1 MKYET
6 PFEFMRY
13 LSFLTKIITL
23 KRIPPLGERYDFVVV
38 LIAMA
43 VNQMSK
49 TFADYNNFFQKD
61 LMITELELQSIIR

>member
-1 MKYET
+1 MKYKT

-23 KRIPPLGERYDFVVV
+23 KRIPLPGERYDFVVV

-49 TFADYNNFFQKD
+49 TFADYEHFFQKD

>member
-13 LSFLTKIITL
+13 LSFLTKIISL
-23 KRIPPLGERYDFVVV
+23 KSIPPPGERNHFVMVF
-38 LIAMA
+38 IAMA

-49 TFADYNNFFQKD
+49 TFADYENFFQKD